1 MFDSPTRR
9 ANRRKL
15 FVFATTFSLLAA
27 AGLFYSYSRPAVYLA
42 SARVQI
48 NPGAVQVEAAVST
61 GGTQGA
67 NATRSLL
74 NELQVLTSRPLVKS
88 ALEKMTPIEASARS
102 KFGADPLTSLQAG
115 LEAVVAQGTDV
126 VELSSRG
133 PEPEVAATL
142 VNELIV
148 AYTQKLADGYAQT
161 AGTSLVQLG
170 DEVAKLTEKVKTQR
184 RQMEDFR
191 VRHGI
196 VSFEREENEV
206 LGRVKGQTEALNKA
220 QEKLAVAEGKLR
232 AMSESASADRPV
244 AATARPNAALDNLE
258 QRASAAREELAELNR
273 AYTPE
278 YLAMDPRARAVRN
291 RLAELERQLVT
302 QRQST
307 VQVVKVDQSSALAD
321 AREEVNAAR
330 ETVARIAQQASGNRG
345 ALQQFSARFS
355 EFKTLKEELAPLES
369 LLRDATQRKARMEAG
384 EAARRPSVRVL
395 EPAFAPREAWQPQYT
410 RDAAIVLAASFLLA
424 LLAMWLVELFNRVD
438 APPTMVVA
446 QGPAY
451 PRSPQ
456 YPGDPSFELGFD
468 AAPANTPRL
477 ARRMPLAVEH
487 AVGQGAAHQ
496 MTGSQS
502 QPSVTSRPPRELLQ
516 EELTGILRN
525 ASPNVALF
533 AHMLLRGISP
543 REAIGLRGHN
553 VDTEA
558 KVVRV
563 GAANSE
569 EGMREIPLDSG
580 FHPLILAGFKLTPA
594 VDGQNL
600 LSNGNGG
607 PLGLPNLAAELLYAA
622 HDAGVDQPSEVTPD
636 ALRHTAAAFLARQGI
651 RLTDLAKVMGELN
664 AEQAALYSA
673 MAPSGKRLGLDEVDR
688 LMPALKQTL

>member
-15 FVFATTFSLLAA
+15 IVFATTFLLLAI
-27 AGLFYSYSRPAVYLA
+27 AGLLYSYSRPAVYLA
-42 SARVQI
+42 NARVQI
-48 NPGAVQVEAAVST
+48 NPGALQVEAAVST

-67 NATRSLL
+67 NASRSLL

-88 ALEKMTPIEASARS
+88 ALEKMPALDASANS
-102 KFGADPLTSLQAG
+102 KFGVEPLTSLQAG

-133 PEPEVAATL
+133 PDAEVAANL
-142 VNELIV
+142 VNELII

-161 AGTSLVQLG
+161 AGTSLTQLG
-170 DEVAKLTEKVKTQR
+170 DEVAQLSDKVKTQR

-244 AATARPNAALDNLE
+244 ATPTRANATLENLE

-273 AYTPE
+273 AYTPD

-291 RLAELERQLVT
+291 RLVELERQVTT
-302 QRQST
+302 QRQSS

-321 AREEVNAAR
+321 AREDVIASR
-330 ETVARIAQQASGNRG
+330 DTVARTAQQASGNRG

-395 EPAFAPREAWQPQYT
+395 EPAFAPRDAWQPQYT
-410 RDAAIVLAASFLLA
+410 RDAAIVLGAAFLLA

-438 APPTMVVA
+438 APPTLLVVPGQA
-446 QGPAY
+446 AY
-451 PRSPQ
+451 PR
-456 YPGDPSFELGFD
+456 YAGDPGLALGFD
-468 AAPANTPRL
+468 TPPDNARRL
-477 ARRMPLAVEH
+477 ARAMPLAVNH
-487 AVGQGAAHQ
+487 AVQDVRVPHA
-496 MTGSQS
+496 
-502 QPSVTSRPPRELLQ
+502 PRELLQ
-516 EELTGILRN
+516 EELAGILRN

-533 AHMLLRGISP
+533 VHMLLRGISAQ
-543 REAIGLRGHN
+543 EALALRGHN
-553 VDTEA
+553 VDVDA
-558 KVVRV
+558 KVLRV
-563 GAANSE
+563 GAANAE
-569 EGMREIPLDSG
+569 DGTRNIPLDAG
-580 FHPLILAGFKLTPA
+580 FHQLIVAGFKLTPA
-594 VDGQNL
+594 VDGQTL

-622 HDAGVDQPSEVTPD
+622 HDAGIDQPSEVTPE
-636 ALRHTAAAFLARQGI
+636 ALRHTAAAFLARQGM
-651 RLTDLAKVMGELN
+651 RLTDMAKVMGELD
-664 AEQAALYSA
+664 AEQAALYST
-673 MAPSGKRLGLDEVDR
+673 MAPSGKRLGLDEIQR
-688 LMPALKQTL
+688 LMPAVVSVA